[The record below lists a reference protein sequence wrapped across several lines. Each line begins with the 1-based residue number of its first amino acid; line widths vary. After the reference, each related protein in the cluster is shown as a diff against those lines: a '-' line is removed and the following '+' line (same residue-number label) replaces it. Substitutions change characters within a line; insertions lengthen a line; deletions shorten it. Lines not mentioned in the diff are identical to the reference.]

1 MFNLFKNLKELKQLN
16 DLVSSES
23 VVVEKDGI
31 RIKINGK
38 MELEEIILNPSLDVL
53 KQQKILKELFNEA
66 VRKVQIILMNKLG
79 GRL

>member
-31 RIKINGK
+31 KIKINGK
-38 MELEEIILNPSLDVL
+38 MELEEIVLNPSLDIL

-66 VRKVQIILMNKLG
+66 VRKVQMILMNKLG
-79 GRL
+79 SRL